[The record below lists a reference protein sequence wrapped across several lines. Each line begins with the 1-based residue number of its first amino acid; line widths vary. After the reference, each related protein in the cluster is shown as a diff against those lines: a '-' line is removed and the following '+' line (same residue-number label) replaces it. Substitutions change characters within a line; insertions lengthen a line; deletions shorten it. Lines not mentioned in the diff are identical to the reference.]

1 MSAAGRSGLR
11 RRLEVTLVGVALVSV
26 LLLSGL
32 NYLFARVLISE
43 SVEDQLSALRDT
55 RAEAIERAA
64 ARAQASVTTLAVTPS
79 VITALQELSTG
90 YGELDVSLTEAQ
102 SAELEAAYDEA
113 FELLRA
119 AGLDVPPSA
128 VVPESAAG
136 RFVQYEYILRNP
148 DDFDERDR
156 LDDAGDGSS
165 YSEVH
170 AEYHPLMRSLM
181 ENVGAS
187 DLLLVDA
194 ATLEVVYSVK
204 KRIDIG
210 TSARTGPWAEDGLGE
225 VIDGLA
231 SATVGDSVFSDT
243 AFYVPARGQAVVFVA
258 TAVRS
263 GSEVLGAVVAE
274 LPVEVITDLATAGQ
288 DWDLLGL
295 GATGDIYLVGSD
307 GTLRTDPRDWL
318 DDPEAF
324 LRDHLERT
332 GDQVSNDQ
340 MRLVGSAALTQPV
353 DNQAVRTAL
362 SGDTFVGKVTDY
374 RGDPTFAASAPVRVG
389 GQDWAVVVE
398 QDRSEALSGLSS
410 LLRSTLVV
418 VAVLLPVTALLGW
431 WMARSLTRPF
441 GELVDAA
448 RRIAHGEPATGV
460 GRLGNNELGD
470 VGRQLEIVATRL
482 EAEEAAIVAEEAQ
495 IIDVLGAVVPP
506 RLIDRVRQGEQGI
519 DDLLDT
525 ATAIAF
531 LIEGIPEVSG
541 SDQDMVIEIA
551 EHLADGAD
559 ALVESSGV
567 ERVRRSSTNALFVA
581 GLDRP
586 DACID
591 DAVRFAAAVIELV
604 SRTRDEYGQPLTI
617 RAGIATGDVA
627 SGVIGQQQLA
637 FSVWGEPVSNAS
649 TLASLA
655 GPGEILVDAAV
666 SDAVETTWE
675 IEPRVHLP
683 GLDDEVQAWT
693 LRPPQQT
700 TA

>member
-1 MSAAGRSGLR
+1 MSEGSRSGLR

-32 NYLFARVLISE
+32 NYVFARLLISE
-43 SVEDQLSALRDT
+43 SVEGQLSALRDT
-55 RAEAIERAA
+55 RVQAIERGA
-64 ARAQASVTTLAVTPS
+64 ARVQADVTTLAVTPS
-79 VITALQELSTG
+79 VITALRELSGG
-90 YGELDVSLTEAQ
+90 YAELDAGVADGQL
-102 SAELEAAYDEA
+102 AELEAAYEAA
-113 FELLRA
+113 FETLRA
-119 AGLDVPPSA
+119 AGLDAPPSA
-128 VVPESAAG
+128 VVPASPAG
-136 RFVQYEYILRNP
+136 RYVQYEYILRNP
-148 DDFDERDR
+148 DEFDDRDL
-156 LDDAGDGSS
+156 LDDAGDGSI
-165 YSEVH
+165 YSDVH
-170 AEYHPLMRSLM
+170 AEYHPLLRSLM

-187 DLLLVDA
+187 DLLLIDA
-194 ATLEVVYSVK
+194 TTQEVVYSVK
-204 KRIDIG
+204 KRIDVG
-210 TSARTGPWAEDGLGE
+210 TSATTGPWAQGALGE

-231 SATVGDSVFSDT
+231 SATIGDTVISDT
-243 AFYVPARGQAVVFVA
+243 AFYIPARGEAVVFIA

-274 LPVEVITDLATAGQ
+274 LPVQVITDLATAGQ
-288 DWDLLGL
+288 DWELLGL
-295 GATGDIYLVGSD
+295 GETGDIYLVGPD

-324 LRDHLERT
+324 LSDHFERY
-332 GDQVSNDQ
+332 GDQALIDQ
-340 MRLVGSAALTQPV
+340 MRLVGSAALTQSV
-353 DNQAVRTAL
+353 DNQAVETAL
-362 SGDTFVGKVTDY
+362 AGDTFIGRVSNY
-374 RGDPTFAASAPVRVG
+374 RGDATFAAAAPVQLG

-448 RRIAHGEPATGV
+448 RRIANGEPATGV

-470 VGRQLEIVATRL
+470 VGRQLEVVATRL

-531 LIEGIPEVSG
+531 LIEGIPEASG
-541 SDQDMVIEIA
+541 SDQDMVIEIT

-559 ALVESSGV
+559 ALVESFGV

-604 SRTRDEYGQPLTI
+604 SSTGQEYGHPLTI

-675 IEPRVHLP
+675 VERREGLP
-683 GLDDEVQAWT
+683 GLDDDVQAWT